1 MRDSAYYYRILE
13 IEPGASQIDI
23 KQAYRDLTQVWH
35 PDRFSHNP
43 RLRQMAE
50 EKLKEINI
58 AYEYLKANS
67 PQVERNNSPSSD
79 RPSANI
85 TVDSTKLRHLLEL
98 GKWQDADFETQ
109 QILLRLAARE
119 KEGWLDKEALPYL
132 W

>member
-1 MRDSAYYYRILE
+1 
-13 IEPGASQIDI
+13 
-23 KQAYRDLTQVWH
+23 
-35 PDRFSHNP
+35 
-43 RLRQMAE
+43 MAE